1 MGDVDLV
8 HFSGDFLEISDTP
21 MSYWWL
27 CWVIPCYTQ
36 DIPSISHMY
45 HVYIYIYTIY
55 IYIHYIYIYT
65 QYIQCIQYIQYIYI
79 YITHILYI
87 QSTPGWTLPCFF
99 FLNYLPA
106 VFTKKKRVV
115 HRIWGRPACHRRQ
128 VRVPRDAGSLW
139 TWGRRQCCAL
149 AVFGAL
155 RRTDDWKRRAI

>member
-21 MSYWWL
+21 MSCWWL

-45 HVYIYIYTIY
+45 HVYIYNIYIYTIY
-55 IYIHYIYIYT
+55 IYIYTIYT
-65 QYIQCIQYIQYIYI
+65 MYTIYTIYI
-79 YITHILYI
+79 YILHIFCT
-87 QSTPGWTLPCFF
+87 SNLPPAEHCHVF
-99 FLNYLPA
+99 FLKKYLPA